1 MERFLTHN
9 PNTSQEIVHQEP
21 QEHANHI
28 DLQSISHPTQ
38 HKQTLTQLQ
47 PLPYNMENQYPRFKQ
62 KINQRGERKW
72 GRKYLKKQGKSARVR
87 K

>member
-38 HKQTLTQLQ
+38 HKQTHNPTPTSTIQH
-47 PLPYNMENQYPRFKQ
+47 
-62 KINQRGERKW
+62 
-72 GRKYLKKQGKSARVR
+72 GKSIP
-87 K
+87 KIQTKN